1 MSNGDFYTGF
11 AAGQGSNKQP
21 KVDIQS
27 FINQGLREGSASE
40 FEHQSWYVQRLMRSL
55 AARNSQ
61 KQALMDALRAYEPN
75 HPYLNETIVENKCS
89 QAIRDMDYNHLRQNT
104 SSDDSSRML
113 VIKMGGGITTKG
125 DLAME
130 FDGIAFVESNSPQ
143 DFEEDLKKI
152 FDDLDP
158 PHLER
163 QQRQASRKAEEKAR
177 VEKVQKEESDKK
189 FSSIMK
195 PSNFMNNLLGK

>member
-1 MSNGDFYTGF
+1 MSNGDFYIGY

-40 FEHQSWYVQRLMRSL
+40 FNHQSWYVQRLMRSL

-61 KQALMDALRAYEPN
+61 KQALMQALRAYEPN
-75 HPYLNETIVENKCS
+75 HPYLNEELVENAYS
-89 QAIRDMDYNHLRQNT
+89 QALKSVDYASLKANT
-104 SSDDSSRML
+104 SSDGSSLML
-113 VIKMGGGITTKG
+113 VIKMGGGLTTKG

-130 FDGIAFVESNSPQ
+130 DDGVAFTEGNSPQ
-143 DFEEDLKKI
+143 YFEEDLKQI

-158 PHLER
+158 PYAER
-163 QQRQASRKAEEKAR
+163 HRRDLVRVDEDRAITKKENKEK
-177 VEKVQKEESDKK
+177 SDIE
-189 FSSIMK
+189 FDRLMK
-195 PSNFMNNLLGK
+195 PAANIFA